1 MAQPRVAVAGAGVGG
16 LTTALALAARGVR
29 CTVFERSARL
39 ATDGFGIQLPPNA
52 TRVLLGLGLG
62 PALDAV
68 SLRPAAREVRR
79 WSDGALLGRVPL
91 GDAAAARYGAPYL
104 ALRRADLVRV
114 LHEAAEPGTVRF
126 GARCTAATP
135 HGALHLADGS
145 VHEADAVVGAD
156 GLRSVVRAALRRGEP
171 RFTGYTAYRAVLP
184 MHSPITGPA
193 PVVTV
198 WLGPGR
204 HVVAYPV
211 PGGLN
216 LVAVTAGR
224 LEGAFDGWHAPVR
237 DLVRAAGPAGRAR
250 GHALFAGPALPAW
263 HRGRLAVLGDAAHAM
278 PPFLAQGAAQ
288 AIEDA
293 AALAEA
299 GPGGPGGLARYE
311 ARRRPRAERVTAAS
325 AAGGR
330 EHHLPDGARQRRRDE
345 RIAACGLPEQDWLF
359 TCCL

>member
-1 MAQPRVAVAGAGVGG
+1 MTAQLRVAVAGAGVGG
-16 LTTALALAARGVR
+16 LTAALAFAARGVR
-29 CTVFERSARL
+29 CTVFERSPRL
-39 ATDGFGIQLPPNA
+39 AADGFGIQLPPNA
-52 TRVLLGLGLG
+52 TRVLYGLGLG

-114 LHEAAEPGTVRF
+114 LHDAAAPGTVRF

-135 HGALHLADGS
+135 DGALHLADGS

-156 GLRSVVRAALRRGEP
+156 GLHSVVRAALRRDEP

-184 MHSPITGPA
+184 VAGPIAGAA

-216 LVAVTAGR
+216 LVAVTPGR
-224 LEGAFDGWHAPVR
+224 LEGAFDGWHGPVR
-237 DLVRAAGPAGRAR
+237 DLVRAAGPAMR
-250 GHALFAGPALPAW
+250 HALFAGPALPAW

-288 AIEDA
+288 AVEDA

-299 GPGGPGGLARYE
+299 GPGGLARYE
-311 ARRRPRAERVTAAS
+311 ARRRPRAERVAAAS

-330 EHHLPDGARQRRRDE
+330 EHHLPDGAQQRRRDE
-345 RIAACGLPEQDWLF
+345 RIAASGLPEQDWLY
-359 TCCL
+359 TCCP